1 MEPGSRDDSARL
13 RPEEIR
19 VVGGYIIMNKQAIGR
34 IKDCSVC
41 LLTLALVAGA
51 PIMVS
56 LSVFLFF

>member
-1 MEPGSRDDSARL
+1 
-13 RPEEIR
+13 
-19 VVGGYIIMNKQAIGR
+19 MNKQAIGR